1 MPGRRNGRRAL
12 ALLLLLP
19 VVLGRYDNEQV
30 NEAVGRRLRSRELP
44 EGLRLKEELNTSLAL
59 YVFPTWDLF
68 LGFSDRHKNI
78 QGKMSL
84 TFFYYAESLRIVSDP
99 QLIVTI
105 DNFGDGTRYLQ
116 GKINLLDAM
125 GHELFTT
132 SNIYVGSF
140 SQQQSNFDHLCYPFD
155 DKTVKF
161 DISIQAP
168 GNYIFD
174 LALLCPEP
182 LLAENHTYGYGGEE
196 IVTKCTYPAVG
207 MSLGFDWGRFIC
219 EAKEAQ
225 MIQCSMTGVREWW
238 SIFKGYFWPSFTFS
252 AMGFISFTLSVKMSM
267 PRVATTMLALISLTN
282 LRNALVELLPQSG
295 ETSWMEEYFLLAMT
309 FMLLNLCGHA
319 ISFYLDSIG
328 KTTLQQMTNKINL
341 FGMVSIANLVV
352 LARLHDRNCPL
363 VDRTLSTTLVVL
375 ASLMVIFVFAA
386 IAWSYRD
393 SFREVSQLIS
403 RRMATRVV
411 PVYKETDDVGDD
423 IHDSGKD
430 VD

>member
-1 MPGRRNGRRAL
+1 MVGLRDGRSAL
-12 ALLLLLP
+12 TMLLLLLP
-19 VVLGRYDNEQV
+19 VLGRYDHEV
-30 NEAVGRRLRSRELP
+30 NEALGRRLRSRELP

-99 QLIVTI
+99 QLIVTV

-116 GKINLLDAM
+116 GKINLLDAQ
-125 GHELFTT
+125 GYELFTT

-155 DKTVKF
+155 NKTVKF

-182 LLAENHTYGYGGEE
+182 LLAENTSYGGEE
-196 IVTKCTYPAVG
+196 IVTKCTYPAEG
-207 MSLGFDWGRFIC
+207 MSLGFEWGQFIC

-225 MIQCSMTGVREWW
+225 KIQCSMTGVREWF

-282 LRNALVELLPQSG
+282 LRNALVELLPASG

-319 ISFYLDSIG
+319 ISFYLDALG
-328 KTTLQQMTNKINL
+328 KTTLQQMANRINL

-352 LARLHDRNCPL
+352 LARLHERNCPL

-375 ASLMVIFVFAA
+375 SSLIVIFVFAA
-386 IAWSYRD
+386 IAWCYRD
-393 SFREVSQLIS
+393 SFREVSQIIS
-403 RRMATRVV
+403 QRMATRVV
-411 PVYKETDDVGDD
+411 PVYKETDDIGD
-423 IHDSGKD
+423 DSGKD